1 MRGKLLFVI
10 VILALLLSGFAPATP
25 AQNAAGQTTPSTV
38 KLAFNNKTPERVS
51 ITLDGPAKY
60 TFSLPPGK
68 SRQMALP
75 GRYRY
80 AYTACKKQKR
90 GSFDLKTGG
99 GSFVIDKCPRQPV
112 TPPDTYELVLDNKT
126 GETLNIHLFGPET
139 YFFTLQPGKT
149 KKDVKPGHYGARYV
163 ACETFNRS
171 GFDIQKDGTV
181 FTLEICPRNMK
192 FKSGKVL
199 LKIKNDTGGLVLLKL
214 VGPETYN
221 LSFPAGNT
229 SITIQRG
236 KYSYTVTSCGGMT
249 TTGVKQLGP
258 HMGLR
263 FTCEK

>member
-1 MRGKLLFVI
+1 MRGKLFFGI

-80 AYTACKKQKR
+80 AYTACEVQKR
-90 GSFDLKTGG
+90 GGFDLKTGG
-99 GSFVIDKCPRQPV
+99 SSFIIEKCPRKPV

-126 GETLNIHLFGPET
+126 GETVSLLIYLPVRMT
-139 YFFTLQPGKT
+139 LTLQPGKT
-149 KKDVKPGHYGARYV
+149 EVDLAPGHYGYRYV
-163 ACETFNRS
+163 ACQTFNRG
-171 GFDIQKDGTV
+171 GFDLTKDGTV
-181 FTLEICPRNMK
+181 HTLKACPSRL
-192 FKSGKVL
+192 KSITGIVL
-199 LKIKNDTGGLVLLKL
+199 VKIKNDTGASLWLNL

-221 LSFPAGNT
+221 LKLPAGNS
-229 SITIQRG
+229 SIKVERGRYAYTI
-236 KYSYTVTSCGGMT
+236 
-249 TTGVKQLGP
+249 TGCARNTITGFIRLGP
-258 HMGLR
+258 NMGWR
-263 FTCEK
+263 FTCEE